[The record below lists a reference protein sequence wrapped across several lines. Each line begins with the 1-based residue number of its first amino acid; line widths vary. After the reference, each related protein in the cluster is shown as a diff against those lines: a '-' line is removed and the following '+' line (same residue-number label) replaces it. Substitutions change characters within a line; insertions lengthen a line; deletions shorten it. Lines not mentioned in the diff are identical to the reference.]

1 MEVEVAKKSGFCFGV
16 KRAVDMALKVG
27 GKSNTIGPLIH
38 NPQVVEDL
46 KNKGITPIGEID
58 EIDTS
63 TVILRT
69 HGVSKYVVEELNKR
83 GLKVVDLTCPF
94 VKKVKDYALELEKQ
108 GYFIVVIGEEIHPEV
123 VAIVSHLKD
132 VVVIDKVED
141 VDKVGKHD
149 KVGVV
154 VQTTQTVKIFEDIV
168 AELRKKYKGVKI
180 CNTICNATAERQQE
194 AIDLA
199 KRSDIMIVVGG
210 ENSANTRRLAELCG
224 AIVETHHIEKAG
236 DLEKEWFTGKK
247 KAGVTAGASTPQN
260 MVDKVV
266 EKIKN
271 EI

>member
-1 MEVEVAKKSGFCFGV
+1 MDVEIANKSGFCFGV
-16 KRAVDMALKVG
+16 KRAIDMALKVEG
-27 GKSNTIGPLIH
+27 ESNTIGPLIH

-46 KNKGITPIGEID
+46 KNKGITPVEGIDNIGK
-58 EIDTS
+58 S
-63 TVILRT
+63 TVILRA
-69 HGVSKYVVEELNKR
+69 HGVPKDVVGELNKK

-108 GYFIVVIGEEIHPEV
+108 GYFIVVVGEENHPEV
-123 VAIVSHLKD
+123 AAIVSHLKD
-132 VVVIDKVED
+132 VAVVGKVED
-141 VDKVGKHD
+141 VDKVGNHY

-168 AELRKKYKGVKI
+168 AELRGKYKEVRV
-180 CNTICNATAERQQE
+180 CNTICNATVERQQE

-210 ENSANTRRLAELCG
+210 KNSANTRRLAELCG
-224 AIVETHHIEKAG
+224 AIVETHNIEGVDTLKR
-236 DLEKEWFTGKK
+236 EWFTGKK
-247 KAGVTAGASTPQN
+247 KVGVTTGASTPQN
-260 MVDKVV
+260 MVDEVV